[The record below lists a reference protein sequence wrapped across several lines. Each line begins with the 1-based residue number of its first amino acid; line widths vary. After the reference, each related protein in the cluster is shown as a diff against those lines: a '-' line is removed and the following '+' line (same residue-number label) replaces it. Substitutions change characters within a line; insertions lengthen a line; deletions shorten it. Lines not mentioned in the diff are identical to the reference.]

1 MTATPAN
8 TDRLD
13 EKSREMLRDFTGL
26 EPTEHLCAF
35 HNDDEG
41 VVNDWLCRVVYK
53 RERENSCLS
62 PELAA
67 KFEEKPIVEFYSLA
81 THQFVSSYYIETIL
95 GKDGFGG
102 GYGHGLCLDGGV
114 ARWTMSVEAIDEVRD
129 WCLAVEKELEAA
141 STAGA
146 GNK

>member
-1 MTATPAN
+1 MTATPA
-8 TDRLD
+8 TTECLD

-102 GYGHGLCLDGGV
+102 GYGCGLCLAGDV
-114 ARWTMSVEAIDEVRD
+114 PRWTMNAAAIDEVRD
-129 WCLAVEKELEAA
+129 WLAAIEKELEAV
-141 STAGA
+141 AGA
-146 GNK
+146 AGE